1 VSAPFADTLRGRVLA
16 LAASAAL
23 AGCAGGPGTPDGPAV
38 NSPGGG
44 GQPPTP
50 LVGVML
56 TVTLPPPAHGLRPG
70 YVSPNTQSLTID
82 LASVDGSAV
91 SGVGASVVNTFSDAH
106 GCKLRNGARVCTAK
120 IDGSPGDD
128 VFAVTTYAGRDATGA
143 VLSVGTVGAH
153 VSAGG
158 GGVGVNSLSL
168 SIDGVIAALRLGVS
182 PKEVPRGKPAR
193 AAVALRAYDASGAQ
207 IVGGSPF
214 QAPIELTIQGDVN
227 HAFTLHA
234 QHASGESL
242 AILRPPGE
250 IALAYDG
257 DGDASP
263 VTLQAIVQGPS
274 DPSATTHFSLHGKPP
289 PPPVGTIYAL
299 NLGAAGGRAATVT
312 VYDGSAQCDAAPIR
326 VLQLDPKLYAR
337 SIAVDSNGL
346 LYVGYL
352 DSQLGFSPGTGLPD
366 KHNLIAVYAAGAN
379 GSDKPIATLVA
390 DPKTQTLLFPIY
402 TAFDPSGNLV
412 TYGATAVD
420 SNGGGDAVLTY
431 AAGSSG
437 PAAPLHGWN
446 FNSPRVNYAG
456 PAGLAI
462 DAQGNFYVSGALKS
476 SLGPSYGVFVAAAA
490 DDGNPNANPART
502 IPWDQTTQVVP
513 GLGNNVTLDPSGEI
527 FVSNVQLQGSG
538 STTACQGRANVFAAG
553 ASGGITDDPPLRVL
567 VLKGVFTADPTCAS
581 PHNPLQPFFPAM
593 TLYGSTLF
601 VADAFNDAV
610 DAFPSARGGTIA
622 PSVHIAGAATQL
634 DAPIALVISSL
645 SGHASAGPVTGVTP
659 RRIDLARNPLTRPE
673 LQAAR

>member
-1 VSAPFADTLRGRVLA
+1 MSAPPVRSFVARALA
-16 LAASAAL
+16 IAASAVL
-23 AGCAGGPGTPDGPAV
+23 AACSGGPGTPDGPAV

-44 GQPPTP
+44 APPPTP
-50 LVGVML
+50 LVGVLL
-56 TVTLPPPAHGLRPG
+56 TVTVPPPSHGLGPD
-70 YVSPNTQSLTID
+70 YVSPNTQSLAIG
-82 LASVDGSAV
+82 LASVDGSPV
-91 SGVGASVVNTFSDAH
+91 SGVGASVVNTFSGAH
-106 GCKLRNGARVCTAK
+106 GCKLRDGARICSAK
-120 IDGSPGDD
+120 IYGSPGDD
-128 VFAVTTYAGRDATGA
+128 VFALTTYAGRNAAGA
-143 VLSVGTVGAH
+143 VLSVGTAESH

-158 GGVGVNSLSL
+158 GGVSLNTLSL
-168 SIDGVIAALRLGVS
+168 SIDGVIASLKLGVS
-182 PKEVPRGKPAR
+182 PREVPRGKIAR
-193 AAVALRAYDASGAQ
+193 AAVSLRAYDASGAQ

-214 QAPIELTIQGDVN
+214 QAPILLAIQGDVD
-227 HAFTLHA
+227 HAFILHT
-234 QHASGESL
+234 QHASGET
-242 AILRPPGE
+242 LRIVKPPGD
-250 IALAYDG
+250 ITLAYDG
-257 DGDASP
+257 DANASP
-263 VTLQAIVQGPS
+263 ITLQATVEGPS
-274 DPSATTHFSLHGKPP
+274 DPSATARFSLRGNPP

-299 NLGAAGGRAATVT
+299 NLGAADGRSATVT
-312 VYDGSAQCDAAPIR
+312 VYDGTAQGNAAPIR
-326 VLQLDPKLYAR
+326 VLQLDGKLYAR

-366 KHNLIAVYAAGAN
+366 KRNLIAIYAAGAS

-402 TAFDPSGNLV
+402 SAFDPSGNLV

-446 FNSPRVNYAG
+446 FGSPRVNYAG

-462 DAQGNFYVSGALKS
+462 DAGGNFYVSGALKS
-476 SLGPSYGVFVAAAA
+476 SLGPSYGVFVASAA
-490 DDGNPNANPART
+490 DDGNPNANPGRT

-513 GLGNNVTLDPSGEI
+513 GLGNNVTLDPSGEV

-538 STTACQGRANVFAAG
+538 SNTACQGRANVFAAG
-553 ASGGITDDPPLRVL
+553 VSGGITDDPPLRVL

-581 PHNPLQPFFPAM
+581 QRNPLQPFFPAM
-593 TLYGSTLF
+593 TLYGPTLF

-610 DAFPSARGGTIA
+610 DAFPSTRGGTIA
-622 PSVHIAGAATQL
+622 PSVHIAGSATLL
-634 DAPIALVISSL
+634 DAPVALAISSL
-645 SGHASAGPVTGVTP
+645 SGHASARPVTGVTA